1 MSFNNELTRIDTPP
15 PTSGGGRDNDEK
27 RTVSTTG
34 TFSSLSPPTIRTV
47 NFRKDEVPFPLKLHK
62 ILEDAETM
70 AFDDIIAWMPD
81 GLSFRVFDKV
91 RLEEVVMP
99 QYFSSGKFVCTK

>member
-1 MSFNNELTRIDTPP
+1 
-15 PTSGGGRDNDEK
+15 
-27 RTVSTTG
+27 
-34 TFSSLSPPTIRTV
+34 
-47 NFRKDEVPFPLKLHK
+47 
-62 ILEDAETM
+62 M

-99 QYFSSGKFVCTK
+99 QFFSSCKFVCTK